1 MYPSF
6 TKRFLD
12 ILFAVLLLLL
22 LFPLGILLALLL
34 ALEHK
39 GSPFFMQQRPGRH
52 EKLFSIYKFKT
63 MKGTMDSTGEL
74 LPDYMRLTKL
84 GAFLRKTS
92 LDELPQ
98 LWNVVKG
105 NLSFIGPR
113 PLLVRYLPYYTEE
126 EKERHRVRPGIT
138 GLAQVSGRNLLNWD
152 ERLAYD
158 IAYVENISLKNDF
171 LIVLRT
177 IKKVMFAEGVVVDP
191 GAILKDLDEYRKE

>member
-63 MKGTMDSTGEL
+63 MKGTMDSKGEL